1 MKKRF
6 LHTLILLY
14 SSSLTLFSSHAS
26 AADVNLIDPAS
37 PYNKLYTI
45 TPRRLVTSGINLF
58 LGAAGII
65 AFIYLLVGG
74 IQWIMSGGDKEGIE
88 RARKRILHAL
98 VGLSIVLS
106 SYALITIVRILF
118 NINSFYVNLNTI

>member
-1 MKKRF
+1 
-6 LHTLILLY
+6 
-14 SSSLTLFSSHAS
+14 
-26 AADVNLIDPAS
+26 
-37 PYNKLYTI
+37 
-45 TPRRLVTSGINLF
+45 
-58 LGAAGII
+58 
-65 AFIYLLVGG
+65 
-74 IQWIMSGGDKEGIE
+74 MSGGDKEGIE